1 MSIQTIIDRAQKI
14 TFDRRRVVGQS
25 VSRSQRVKTAERL
38 TAQPFRLTVTPPA
51 YLDYG
56 TNRSTIEAIQLID
69 RNTEATIKIA
79 NNTKTAYITQYQG
92 GLSGAQLAALT
103 VTNFT
108 LTSVT
113 ISGLPS
119 ITGTITSSTLVL
131 KSGDWI
137 QPVNS
142 RYPYIVTS
150 DVTRGT
156 GSLVTAT
163 VHRNLITSEV
173 TTITNAGL
181 LVGTDTTLKVV
192 ITELPTYEIGLHK
205 FVNFSG
211 DFGLV
216 EKII

>member
-1 MSIQTIIDRAQKI
+1 MSIQTIIDKAQKI
-14 TFDRRRVVGQS
+14 TFDRRRVVGQTI
-25 VSRSQRVKTAERL
+25 SRSQRIKTAERN
-38 TAQPFRLTVTPPA
+38 TAQPFRLTVTPPG

-69 RNTEATIKIA
+69 RNVEATIKIA
-79 NNTKTAYITQYQG
+79 NNNKTRYITDYQG
-92 GLSGAQLAALT
+92 GLSKAQLSGLT

-119 ITGTITSSTLVL
+119 VSSSTYVF
-131 KSGDWI
+131 KAGDWI
-137 QPVNS
+137 QPINS

-150 DVTRGT
+150 DVIRGVGT
-156 GSLVTAT
+156 EVTAT
-163 VHRNLITSEV
+163 VHRNLITSES
-173 TTITNAGL
+173 TTITNAAL

-205 FVNFSG
+205 FVNFTG

>member
-56 TNRSTIEAIQLID
+56 TNRSVIEAIQLVD
-69 RNTEATIKIA
+69 RNVEATIKLA

-92 GLSGAQLAALT
+92 GLNTAQLAALT

-108 LTSVT
+108 MTSVT
-113 ISGLPS
+113 ISGLP
-119 ITGTITSSTLVL
+119 GVASSTLVF

-156 GSLVTAT
+156 GATVTAT

-192 ITELPTYEIGLHK
+192 ITELPTYELGLHK
-205 FVNFSG
+205 FVNFTG